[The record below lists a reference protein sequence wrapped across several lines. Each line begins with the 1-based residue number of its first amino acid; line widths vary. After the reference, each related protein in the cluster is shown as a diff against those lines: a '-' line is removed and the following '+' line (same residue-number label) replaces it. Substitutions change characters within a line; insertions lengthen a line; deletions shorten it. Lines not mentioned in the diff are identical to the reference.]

1 MSEFLK
7 RTISGVLFVIT
18 IVGAILISHITFF
31 IVFLGLMA
39 ACMYEFYILGLK
51 AKIRPQALL
60 GIFIGIA
67 LFVWSYLYASGEIE
81 RITIFGFIPLIA
93 GIFIVELYRAQHK
106 PIHNIAYTILGLVYI
121 ALPFTLLNFMVIN
134 GSSFQMTYTPKIL
147 LGILF
152 LVWGNDTGAYLFGV
166 SMGKH
171 KMFPRISP
179 KKSWEGFLGGIVITT
194 IVAWIITAFFTEI
207 NFKHWLVI
215 GLISALMGVF
225 GDLVESMF
233 KRSIG
238 VKDSGKFLPGHGGL
252 LDRFDALIMVIPVVY
267 AYLSVMM
274 II

>member
-7 RTISGVLFVIT
+7 RTISGVLFVVT

-39 ACMYEFYILGLK
+39 ACLYEFYILGLK

-67 LFVWSYLYASGEIE
+67 LFIWAYLYASGEIE
-81 RITIFGFIPLIA
+81 RITIFGFIPLVI

-121 ALPFTLLNFMVIN
+121 ALPFALLNFMVIN
-134 GSSFQMTYTPKIL
+134 GSSFKMIYSPQIL

-152 LVWGNDTGAYLFGV
+152 LVWSNDTGAYLFGV

-179 KKSWEGFLGGIVITT
+179 KKSWEGFAGGLVATAV
-194 IVAWIITAFFTEI
+194 VAWVMSAFFTDI
-207 NFKHWLVI
+207 HFKHWLVI

-252 LDRFDALIMVIPVVY
+252 LDRFDALIMVIPIVY
-267 AYLSVMM
+267 AYLEVMM
-274 II
+274 LI

>member
-1 MSEFLK
+1 LSEFLK
-7 RTISGVLFVIT
+7 RTISGVLFVVT
-18 IVGAILISHITFF
+18 VVGAILISHITFF
-31 IVFLGLMA
+31 IVFLGLMIA
-39 ACMYEFYILGLK
+39 SLYEFYILGLK

-60 GIFIGIA
+60 GIFLGVA
-67 LFVWSYLYASGEIE
+67 LFVWSYLYSSGEIE
-81 RITIFGFIPLIA
+81 RITIFGFIPLVV
-93 GIFIVELYRAQHK
+93 GVFIVELYRAQHK
-106 PIHNIAYTILGLVYI
+106 PIHNIAYTLLGLIYI
-121 ALPFTLLNFMVIN
+121 ALPFALLNFIVIN
-134 GSSFQMTYTPKIL
+134 GSSFKMIYEPKIL

-152 LVWGNDTGAYLFGV
+152 LVWSNDTGAYLFGV

-179 KKSWEGFLGGIVITT
+179 KKSWEGFVGGIVVTAL
-194 IVAWIITAFFTEI
+194 VAWFISGFFTEI
-207 NFKHWLVI
+207 NYKHWLVI
-215 GLISALMGVF
+215 GLICSLMGVF

-267 AYLSVMM
+267 AYLEVMM